1 MTFDNSAFN
10 KLDVARI
17 DDLPNM
23 PMMSIY
29 GIDNLPQDSQLIEG
43 EEIAKNI
50 IASALK
56 DAHKKGMCDMSR
68 AMLESGMITFV
79 QHQKN
84 LDNISGLA

>member
-1 MTFDNSAFN
+1 MTFDYSVFN
-10 KLDVARI
+10 KLDIARI
-17 DDLPNM
+17 DDLP
-23 PMMSIY
+23 
-29 GIDNLPQDSQLIEG
+29 QDKQLTEG

-84 LDNISGLA
+84 IDSISGLE